1 MGDSEEAMDEPRVP
15 SPGGNAAR
23 AKSHARARWKLAALL
38 VGLFGLFGLF
48 GLAPRLQQ
56 STTRPAR
63 RDVAAPSQPNGLR
76 SDDLPEYAAD
86 GLPIKPHDPRAPVA
100 EGPMHPHPITATHER
115 IYRENNLVGALN
127 LAVDL
132 EDPLRIRELVAQYRA
147 EYPEDDHR
155 LQDGYE
161 IIADCL
167 DRSDEVTRARA
178 RHFWETEIRSQTR
191 RYVRRY
197 CLER

>member
-1 MGDSEEAMDEPRVP
+1 MDEPQAPNPR
-15 SPGGNAAR
+15 GNTAR
-23 AKSHARARWKLAALL
+23 AKSSARGARCRLAALL
-38 VGLFGLFGLF
+38 VGLFGLALWV
-48 GLAPRLQQ
+48 QQ
-56 STTRPAR
+56 GTTRPAP
-63 RDVAAPSQPNGLR
+63 RDLAAPSHANTLR
-76 SDDLPEYAAD
+76 SDEPLEYAAD
-86 GLPIKPHDPRAPVA
+86 GLPIKPRDARASVP
-100 EGPMHPHPITATHER
+100 EGPMHPHPMTAAHER

-132 EDPLRIRELVAQYRA
+132 EDALRIRELVAQYRA
-147 EYPEDDHR
+147 EYPEDDNR

-167 DRSDEVTRARA
+167 DRSDEATHARA
-178 RHFWETEIRSQTR
+178 RRFWETEIRSQTR